1 MLRSNIVLFVLYTDA
16 KMHRNPILF
25 FNRWFKV
32 DGVGLRQVL
41 PSPKIKH
48 HLEVLILQELLVE
61 DSGIYV
67 CIMNNTAG
75 AERIEVNLTVRSSLD
90 TLVTPS
96 QQTIDLNQAAIF
108 TCTVTGYPKQH
119 VYWIKNGQT
128 LQLDG
133 HRWVLVKNIQT
144 THVADI
150 CKTWQKLFLAIF
162 NCLLFLPCKKYW
174 IAFEV
179 FDLTYIQRSLCFII
193 PFHLCARKNW
203 KNLASFLLKIQ

>member
-1 MLRSNIVLFVLYTDA
+1 MVRQWFPNWRSL
-16 KMHRNPILF
+16 KMHLKYIVKSWRANMSSYLVWLRDIQSQNQRKRFFSKMQILECLGQTLCYLYCIRMQKCTEIQFFF

-133 HRWVLVKNIQT
+133 HR
-144 THVADI
+144 
-150 CKTWQKLFLAIF
+150 
-162 NCLLFLPCKKYW
+162 
-174 IAFEV
+174 
-179 FDLTYIQRSLCFII
+179 
-193 PFHLCARKNW
+193 
-203 KNLASFLLKIQ
+203 